1 MVAEVRDAV
10 ILRVVSGRVPPGQLD
25 AVADAYRRDYV
36 PVASATEGLE
46 RFLVGARAIA
56 SGHALAAMTL
66 WSSIEAALEAYG
78 GNLTAVRT
86 LDDAS
91 HGERLTRVDYYEV
104 DTGTEL
110 HRPDVEARFLRL
122 TAGRVARGLD
132 ADIQQELR
140 RNLPTLEP
148 EAVDAWIGRRVLGAD
163 VQIAFASTWS
173 AVPENR
179 SLEDPIWP
187 AISGRYDEFRVEVHE
202 IVLQGA
208 GRP

>member
-1 MVAEVRDAV
+1 M
-10 ILRVVSGRVPPGQLD
+10 ILRVVSGRVPPGQIE
-25 AVADAYRRDYV
+25 AVAEEYRRDYV
-36 PVASATEGLE
+36 PVAEQRAGLD
-46 RFLVGARAIA
+46 RFVIGVRPIA
-56 SGHALAAMTL
+56 SGGHALAAMTL
-66 WSSIEAALEAYG
+66 WTSIEAALDAYG

-86 LDDAS
+86 LDARS

-104 DTGTEL
+104 DTASEL
-110 HRPDVEARFLRL
+110 HRSAAEPRFLRL

-173 AVPENR
+173 AVPEGR